1 VCVIPL
7 PDATFRA
14 HSTALRS
21 VSWSGQPDLRA
32 SSSSEYS
39 RQAVRDH
46 LFSRRLSRDPANR
59 ETGDTRFDE
68 MRSHFW
74 QFAGFWV
81 GQILWV
87 WVVCECFLSDW
98 TRRCAARRINHG

>member
-21 VSWSGQPDLRA
+21 VSWSGQPDL
-32 SSSSEYS
+32 
-39 RQAVRDH
+39 
-46 LFSRRLSRDPANR
+46 R